1 MTMKD
6 TSEITRMRAR
16 LVEFHVGKTQDSP
29 ILLASR
35 LLRDPLKPASKD
47 GRFGTNPIFVALAV
61 ICGLILGVFLIFN
74 FGV

>member
-6 TSEITRMRAR
+6 TSDITRMRAR
-16 LVEFHVGKTQDSP
+16 LVEFHAGKAPDSP

-47 GRFGTNPIFVALAV
+47 GRSGTDPVFVVLAV
-61 ICGLILGVFLIFN
+61 IGGLIIGVFLIFN
-74 FGV
+74 LGV